1 MTCLTKSSS
10 FPGCEMRFVSHFR
23 KMRSAK
29 TIALL
34 FFLSQGLPAQSL
46 PKTFMLN
53 DPNSEFTDSP
63 AGNDI
68 GEIIAQGDTV
78 IVSTGAGLSRTSD
91 RGESWT
97 NFLSLAPSDN
107 RWLSALACFN
117 GVIWAAFQTEEEQ
130 LGTMQPAGVGIMYSS
145 DKGNN
150 WNYIP
155 QPVELKTD
163 TLITYGNNIL
173 RTVPV
178 HTKVGNIVFNIANI
192 GKSVWIASWAG
203 GLKKSL
209 DMGKTW
215 RRVVLPPDTLDSIS
229 PEDTLNFIIRSQ
241 DLNQLVFSIA
251 VVDSMTFYVGTAGG
265 INKTTDGGK
274 SWRKFNHLNQSK
286 PISGNFVN
294 YLKYNPLTKTLY
306 ASTWKAMDST
316 EFYALSF
323 STDGGESWNTS
334 LEGERPRGIGFKGE
348 DIIIATEN
356 GPFRSSN
363 GGRTWMLPGQITDR
377 ESGLSLK
384 TKVFNSAAS
393 EGDDVWLGTD
403 FALIRLREKGSMWN
417 GDWKIYMASQ
427 PLSSGSDTYPFPN
440 PFSPDAEN
448 VSIKYS
454 TGGKRTGVTIRIFDF
469 GMNLVRTVIQNAERG
484 SDSEGEN
491 SSQGRGSI
499 DYWDGR
505 NERGDFVPNG
515 VYFYRIDFDNK
526 KPSFGKVMVLM

>member
-1 MTCLTKSSS
+1 MKTAKIILVLFITSSALNAQQIPS
-10 FPGCEMRFVSHFR
+10 VFR
-23 KMRSAK
+23 
-29 TIALL
+29 
-34 FFLSQGLPAQSL
+34 
-46 PKTFMLN
+46 LN
-53 DPNSEFTDSP
+53 DKSLKKQLSDSP
-63 AGNDI
+63 PGNDI
-68 GEIIAQGDTV
+68 GNIITAGDTV
-78 IVSTGAGLSRTSD
+78 IVATGVGVSLSSN

-97 NFLSLAPSDN
+97 NFFNLTPADN
-107 RWLSALACFN
+107 KSITALN
-117 GVIWAAFQTEEEQ
+117 YSNRTIWTAFTTEEEQ
-130 LGTMQPAGVGIMYSS
+130 LGAKQPAGAGLMYSS

-155 QPVELKTD
+155 QPVDLKTD
-163 TLITYGNNIL
+163 TLITYGHNIL
-173 RTVPV
+173 RTVPI
-178 HTKVGNIVFNIANI
+178 HTKVGNIVYSIAVIN
-192 GKSVWIASWAG
+192 KSVWIASWYG
-203 GLKKSL
+203 GLRKSL

-215 RRVVLPPDTLDSIS
+215 QRVVLPPDTLDSIS

-241 DLNQLVFSIA
+241 DLNQSVFSIA
-251 VVDSMTFYVGTAGG
+251 VVDSMTFYAGTAAG

-274 SWRKFNHLNQSK
+274 SWRKFNHLNESK

-323 STDGGESWNTS
+323 STDQGESWNTA

-348 DIIIATEN
+348 DVIAATEN
-356 GPFRSSN
+356 GPFRSSD
-363 GGRTWMLPGQITDR
+363 GGRTWTLPGQITDR

-403 FALIRLREKGSMWN
+403 YALIRLREKGSMWS
-417 GDWKIYMASQ
+417 GDWKIYIASQ

-454 TGGKRTGVTIRIFDF
+454 TGGRRTGVTIRIFDF

-491 SSQGRGSI
+491 SSQGGGSI

-505 NERGDFVPNG
+505 NERGDIVPNG
-515 VYFYRIDFDNK
+515 VYFYRIDFNNR
-526 KPSFGKVMVLM
+526 KPSFGKIMVLM